1 MAKFSNMSTNHPLAE
16 WIDARM
22 SRAAFAR
29 KAGISEP
36 HLSLILQ
43 GKRGLSLDLAV
54 AIEIATEN
62 EVTAAMMLQERQQPA
77 GIAQ

>member
-1 MAKFSNMSTNHPLAE
+1 MAKFGDMITNHPLAD

-43 GKRGLSLDLAV
+43 GKRGLSLDV
-54 AIEIATEN
+54 AIAIERATEN
-62 EVTAAMMLQERQQPA
+62 EVTAAIMQQQQPA
-77 GIAQ
+77 GAAQ